1 VIALNLK
8 ARVFLLHVV
17 AVGLILAA
25 AAVGANWAFSR
36 MVLGQFDQS
45 LLELAQTE
53 AAAALANP
61 SQVPRVHEMAPG
73 RRRRRSPAWTSSS
86 RSSISTATSSPAAP
100 TSARPTCPP
109 RPGCSPG
116 CGRANASSRP

>member
-1 VIALNLK
+1 MIALNLK
-8 ARVFLLHVV
+8 ARVFLLHVI

-36 MVLGQFDQS
+36 MVLGQFDHS

-61 SQVPRVHEMAPG
+61 NQPPRVSHSACS
-73 RRRRRSPAWTSSS
+73 RCRSSS
-86 RSSISTATSSPAAP
+86 GRGP
-100 TSARPTCPP
+100 T
-109 RPGCSPG
+109 
-116 CGRANASSRP
+116 